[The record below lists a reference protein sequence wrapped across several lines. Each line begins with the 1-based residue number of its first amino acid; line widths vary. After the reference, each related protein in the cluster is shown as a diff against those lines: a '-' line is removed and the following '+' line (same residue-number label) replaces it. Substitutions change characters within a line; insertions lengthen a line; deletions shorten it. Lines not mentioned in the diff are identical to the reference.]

1 LHCTK
6 AGGRLIGGGDTGSN
20 VVSNFLPPAVF
31 WF

>member
-1 LHCTK
+1 LHRTK
-6 AGGRLIGGGDTGSN
+6 AGGCLIGRGDAGSN